1 MKCLYFLAPTLAST
15 HDVSDDLHEVGVE
28 DFYLH
33 VISRDESGLKK
44 QHIHSSNYLETL
56 DVVRDGFIGAAL
68 GFAAGMVGIA
78 LLMYFEPFGPDVQV
92 PVWVY
97 AVLVGVATLFGA
109 WEGGLAGIAAEN
121 KKLAKFHDDIEA
133 GKYLILV
140 YVRKLQEDT
149 VMKMMKERHPE
160 AQLVGVD
167 SHFIN
172 PFSKVSRVSE
182 TSQTTD
188 SRGGTLK
195 KA

>member
-92 PVWVY
+92 PAWVY

>member
-78 LLMYFEPFGPDVQV
+78 LLMYFDPFGPDVEV
-92 PVWVY
+92 PAWVL
-97 AVLVGVATLFGA
+97 AALVGVATLFGA
-109 WEGGLAGIAAEN
+109 WEGGLMGIHSEN

-140 YVRKLQEDT
+140 YVRRRQEDT

-160 AQLVGVD
+160 AQLIGVD

-172 PFSKVSRVSE
+172 PFSTVARVAESSPSTG
-182 TSQTTD
+182 TS
-188 SRGGTLK
+188 GGSLK